1 MEDIVLKRK
10 CILKPQPD
18 CPFASEMTLNP
29 AVVRDPRTDRLHML
43 IRVSGPW
50 PEARIEGKPM
60 PYPIFMAYSYS
71 DDGGETFTTDLSRP
85 ALSPRLKF
93 TEEEM
98 YVENGKG
105 ERVIAYHNGC
115 IEDPRL
121 FFIEDECYLTLACRT
136 FPAGPYWIH
145 DEPTQCTPEWALDP
159 ACSLGV
165 HKNPTVNVLYKVDL
179 DALTRGDYEGAFKF
193 ITTLTDPKYGEDRD
207 VFFFPRKLN
216 IDGKMQYVMVQRPV
230 VPCNYPE
237 FSETRPSIVL
247 AAAPDLYSFQ
257 NNATRREILYS
268 PSLEWQGNRVGGSTP
283 PIDIGNGEWL
293 FNFHGK
299 QDDTV
304 GYTQSFMILKER
316 DGDFPEITHL
326 YPKRWIVNEADF
338 EEPRKFGIPC
348 VFFTGAVPMGDKLL
362 VSYGA
367 ADEFAAVMELDMPK
381 IISVLRNYPYNK

>member
-1 MEDIVLKRK
+1 M
-10 CILKPQPD
+10 
-18 CPFASEMTLNP
+18 
-29 AVVRDPRTDRLHML
+29 
-43 IRVSGPW
+43 
-50 PEARIEGKPM
+50 
-60 PYPIFMAYSYS
+60 
-71 DDGGETFTTDLSRP
+71 
-85 ALSPRLKF
+85 
-93 TEEEM
+93 
-98 YVENGKG
+98 
-105 ERVIAYHNGC
+105 
-115 IEDPRL
+115 
-121 FFIEDECYLTLACRT
+121 
-136 FPAGPYWIH
+136 
-145 DEPTQCTPEWALDP
+145 
-159 ACSLGV
+159 
-165 HKNPTVNVLYKVDL
+165 
-179 DALTRGDYEGAFKF
+179 
-193 ITTLTDPKYGEDRD
+193 
-207 VFFFPRKLN
+207 
-216 IDGKMQYVMVQRPV
+216 
-230 VPCNYPE
+230 
-237 FSETRPSIVL
+237 L

-326 YPKRWIVNEADF
+326 YPKRWIVNEEDF